1 MKIYSNEKLIKRNTL
16 IGNITSLSSIAVL
29 GVGMYLSFKD
39 TTGGQYLTITYTCL
53 IVGFLLFQIGNYFTN
68 RFGKPPRPDQRIS
81 QALKGLDDKYSLY
94 HYMTNIPHL
103 LVGPSGIYCLLPYNQ
118 MGTISFNTE
127 KNRWK
132 QTGGN
137 FFLKTFGGES
147 LGRPESDSQ
156 YTVGDITKFFQ
167 KKGVD
172 LGTTIPEPVL
182 VFTNEKASIN
192 TEGYEGFAVTSEKLK
207 EFIRKRTKA
216 NPVPLEILSA
226 IQLALEPK

>member
-1 MKIYSNEKLIKRNTL
+1 MKTYSNEKLIKRNTL
-16 IGNITSLSSIAVL
+16 IGNITSLTSIAVL

-39 TTGGQYLTITYTCL
+39 TTGSQYLTITYTCL
-53 IVGFLLFQIGNYFTN
+53 IVGFLLFQVGNYFTN

-81 QALKGLDDKYSLY
+81 QALKGLDDKYTLY

-118 MGTISFNTE
+118 IGTITYNAE

-147 LGRPESDSQ
+147 LGRPENDSQ

-172 LGTTIPEPVL
+172 LGGTIPEPVL
-182 VFTNEKASIN
+182 VFTNEKATIDAGS
-192 TEGYEGFAVTSEKLK
+192 YEGLVVISEKLK
-207 EFIRKRTKA
+207 ELIRKRAKS
-216 NPVPLEILSA
+216 NPVPPEVLSA
-226 IQLALEPK
+226 IQQAIEPK